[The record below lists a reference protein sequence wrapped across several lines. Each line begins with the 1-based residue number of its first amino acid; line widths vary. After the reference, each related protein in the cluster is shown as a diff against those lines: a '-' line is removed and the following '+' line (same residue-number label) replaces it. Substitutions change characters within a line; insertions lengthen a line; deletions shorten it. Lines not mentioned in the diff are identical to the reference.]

1 MFLKKEDCDFFFWLN
16 LISKAGLVYGES
28 IYVTGYLSLRN
39 TCYLTLNDCSVAL
52 NSVSQRW
59 DVEIMTEQLQ
69 DRHKQ
74 SSPFKPG

>member
-69 DRHKQ
+69 DSHKQ